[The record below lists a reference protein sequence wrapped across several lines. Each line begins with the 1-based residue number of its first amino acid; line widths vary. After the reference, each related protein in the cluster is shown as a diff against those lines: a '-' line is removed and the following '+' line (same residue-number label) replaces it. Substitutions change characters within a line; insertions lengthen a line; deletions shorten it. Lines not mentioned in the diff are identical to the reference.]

1 MPVNL
6 AHLIDQVGRDKGIS
20 KEVLIDALESAVL
33 KAAEKRF
40 GANKDIEAHY
50 QEETGEIELFLFK
63 TVVEEVEDPDLEIS
77 LEEARELDPESVLG
91 DVLGVKLDSKK
102 FGRIDAQTAKQIII
116 QKVREAERNVIFE
129 EFSNKVGEIVS
140 GVVQRFERGDIIVDI
155 GRTEALLSKKEQVR
169 REGYRQGDRI
179 RALIIDVS
187 NETKGPQ
194 IILTRAQAA
203 FLVKLFQME
212 VPEIYEGIVEI
223 KAAAR
228 EPGERAKIAVV
239 SHNPDVDPVGACVGV
254 KGSRVQAVVQ
264 ELKGE
269 KIDIIH
275 WSEDPAL
282 FVKNT
287 LSPAEISRV
296 IVDEAEHAMEV
307 IVPDDQL
314 SLAIGRKGLN
324 VRLAA
329 RITGWKIDIHTESE
343 YGAEKKEELTPDD
356 VFKRELEAMK
366 AGEAQE
372 AADNEAA
379 ANEAAAEAAAEE
391 AGAESAAP
399 EEAVSSEEAS
409 AETAEGAG
417 TSEESAGE
425 AAAEETE
432 AQAPEQG
439 EDAAASDESASGE
452 TASDETD
459 SEDAGRDA
467 SDGSASSGDN
477 PEDNKDEKTEEEEA
491 KEPAGATSGSE

>member
-6 AHLIDQVGRDKGIS
+6 SHLIDQVGRDKGIT
-20 KEVLIDALESAVL
+20 KEVLIDALEAAVM

-50 QEETGEIELFLFK
+50 QEESGEIELFLFK
-63 TVVEEVEDPDLEIS
+63 DVVETVTDEDLEIS
-77 LEEARELDPESVLG
+77 LEDARELDPESVLG

-116 QKVREAERNVIFE
+116 QKVREAERNVVFN
-129 EFSNKVGEIVS
+129 EFSDKKGEIVS
-140 GVVQRFERGDIIVDI
+140 GVVHRFERGDIIVDI

-179 RALIIDVS
+179 RGLIVDVC
-187 NETKGPQ
+187 NDVKGPQ
-194 IILTRAQAA
+194 VMLSRAQSA
-203 FLVKLFQME
+203 FLIKLFQME

-223 KAAAR
+223 KGAAR
-228 EPGERAKIAVV
+228 EPGERAKIAVM
-239 SHNPDVDPVGACVGV
+239 SHSADVDPVGACVGV

-275 WSEDPAL
+275 WSEDPAI

-296 IVDEAEHAMEV
+296 IVDEEEHAMEV

-329 RITGWKIDIHTESE
+329 RISGWKIDIHTESDFGDDSPAALSPDE
-343 YGAEKKEELTPDD
+343 VLKKEMAAMVASE
-356 VFKRELEAMK
+356 EADSD
-366 AGEAQE
+366 A
-372 AADNEAA
+372 
-379 ANEAAAEAAAEE
+379 AAAEAE
-391 AGAESAAP
+391 A
-399 EEAVSSEEAS
+399 
-409 AETAEGAG
+409 
-417 TSEESAGE
+417 
-425 AAAEETE
+425 
-432 AQAPEQG
+432 
-439 EDAAASDESASGE
+439 
-452 TASDETD
+452 
-459 SEDAGRDA
+459 
-467 SDGSASSGDN
+467 ASSGDT
-477 PEDNKDEKTEEEEA
+477 DEVSTSGADGGDEAADDTADKSEEA
-491 KEPAGATSGSE
+491 QGEVEPAEEDKEDKETAPSAEAEAGPDTGSE

>member
-6 AHLIDQVGRDKGIS
+6 AHLIDQVGRDKGIT
-20 KEVLIDALESAVL
+20 KDVLIDALETAVM

-40 GANKDIEAHY
+40 GANKEIEAHY
-50 QEETGEIELFLFK
+50 QEESGEIELFLFK
-63 TVVEEVEDPDLEIS
+63 TVVETVEDEDLEIT
-77 LEEARELDPESVLG
+77 LDDARELDPESELE
-91 DVLGVKLDSKK
+91 DVIGVKLDSKK

-116 QKVREAERNVIFE
+116 QKVRDAERNVIYNE
-129 EFSNKVGEIVS
+129 YSNKLGEIVS
-140 GVVQRFERGDIIVDI
+140 GVVHRFERGDIIVDI

-179 RALIIDVS
+179 RGLIVDVC
-187 NETKGPQ
+187 NDVKGPQ
-194 IILTRAQAA
+194 VMLSRAQSS
-203 FLVKLFQME
+203 FLIKLFQME

-223 KAAAR
+223 KSAAR
-228 EPGERAKIAVV
+228 EPGERAKIAVE

-296 IVDEAEHAMEV
+296 IVDDEEHAMEV

-329 RITGWKIDIHTESE
+329 RISGWKIDIHTESD
-343 YGAEKKEELTPDD
+343 YGEESTAVLSPEE
-356 VFKRELEAMK
+356 VFKREMAAMV
-366 AGEAQE
+366 AGEE
-372 AADNEAA
+372 AERAGSET
-379 ANEAAAEAAAEE
+379 EGAEASIEKAVED
-391 AGAESAAP
+391 AP
-399 EEAVSSEEAS
+399 D
-409 AETAEGAG
+409 TADEV
-417 TSEESAGE
+417 ED
-425 AAAEETE
+425 
-432 AQAPEQG
+432 APEQKQG
-439 EDAAASDESASGE
+439 DGQEEEDADTADTADPAEAGGE
-452 TASDETD
+452 
-459 SEDAGRDA
+459 
-467 SDGSASSGDN
+467 
-477 PEDNKDEKTEEEEA
+477 
-491 KEPAGATSGSE
+491 